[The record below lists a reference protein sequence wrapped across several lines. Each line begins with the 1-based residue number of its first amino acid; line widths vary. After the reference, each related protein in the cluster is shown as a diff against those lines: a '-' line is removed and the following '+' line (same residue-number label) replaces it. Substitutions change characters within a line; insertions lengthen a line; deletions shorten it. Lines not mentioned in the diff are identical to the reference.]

1 MTHHHLGLEL
11 RQLVLRDRLEGRGL
25 DPRRLQAAIGDLCGA
40 EHRDL
45 VGPLRY
51 LVLSAAFAS
60 AAGQDPPLA
69 DPRLLG
75 RLQQELAQMYAERL
89 CQRLQ
94 PVLEGLLGMAAA
106 APDAPLWPSVPVSSP
121 AAVPVPVPPAPLMA
135 SPAAAALAPQAVAP
149 QVSSAAP
156 PRPSGVSP
164 LTVVLAFVSGM
175 LLMALAGIGLYLQQR
190 PPSAVGSRP
199 LPQAGASGG
208 PADQPAPAVPAAS
221 EARPQ
226 PEADAALSGPGS
238 PAAETEASPA
248 SGSPEALDRSL
259 GSVRALYEALSA
271 KDYARARSLFGGGA
285 ADQFDPA
292 FFDQFTRVTVQ
303 DLRPISQSGSSV
315 NLEGVV
321 SFVYPDGSLQTE
333 TRTFTLDSSSD
344 PPLITASA
352 FGRVIKPR

>member
-1 MTHHHLGLEL
+1 MTPHHLGLEL
-11 RQLVLRDRLEGRGL
+11 RQLVLRQRLESRDL
-25 DPRRLQAAIGDLCGA
+25 DTRRLQAAIGDLCGA

-60 AAGQDPPLA
+60 AAGQDPPLG

-106 APDAPLWPSVPVSSP
+106 APDAPLRPSAPVSSP
-121 AAVPVPVPPAPLMA
+121 VAVPGPPAPLA
-135 SPAAAALAPQAVAP
+135 PSSAAAVLAPGAVVP

-156 PRPSGVSP
+156 PRRSGVSP

-190 PPSAVGSRP
+190 PQPAVGSRP
-199 LPQAGASGG
+199 LPQAGASDR
-208 PADQPAPAVPAAS
+208 PAAQPAPATPAAS

-226 PEADAALSGPGS
+226 PEADAALSGPAS
-238 PAAETEASPA
+238 PAAETEASPTA
-248 SGSPEALDRSL
+248 GSPEALDRSL
-259 GSVRALYEALSA
+259 ASVRALYEALSA

-285 ADQFDPA
+285 ADQFDPT

-303 DLRPISQSGSSV
+303 DLRPISESGSSV
-315 NLEGVV
+315 SLEGVV
-321 SFVYPDGSLQTE
+321 SFVYPDGTSQSE